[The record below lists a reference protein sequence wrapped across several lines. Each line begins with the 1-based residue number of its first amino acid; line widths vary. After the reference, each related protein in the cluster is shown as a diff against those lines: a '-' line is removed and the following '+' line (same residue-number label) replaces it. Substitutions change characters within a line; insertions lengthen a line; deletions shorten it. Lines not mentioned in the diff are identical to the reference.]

1 MSRILRRRPSPSMVV
16 AFIAL
21 CVALAGTATALPGR
35 ARVKKDDISRA
46 AVRSTHIKSRAILS
60 KHIRARAV
68 TRSKIARRA
77 VGSSEVGQDA
87 LRGTNIV
94 ESSLATVPNSSNA
107 SNATN
112 AGNAAKVNGRSV
124 EKFSFVGPAGTATT
138 TVLSLNGLTVTAS
151 CSASLALSVRATTAV
166 SGAMIRSGGAW
177 GIGADAPF
185 YNTDDAFNTGSV
197 FDPLDEATT
206 NSDAVQGTL
215 TYVRGDGGVVTATF
229 LGEEGATGCVF
240 AGTATG

>member
-35 ARVKKDDISRA
+35 ARVKADDISRA
-46 AVRSTHIKSRAILS
+46 AVRSTHIKSRAVQS
-60 KHIRARAV
+60 KHIKGRAV

-87 LRGTNIV
+87 LKGENIV
-94 ESSLATVPNSSNA
+94 ESSLTTVPNA

-112 AGNAAKVNGRSV
+112 ATNAGKVNGRSV
-124 EKFSFVGPAGTATT
+124 EKFSFVAGPGAPAT
-138 TVLSLNGLTVTAS
+138 TVLSLNGLTLIAACNVGPALAVTAN
-151 CSASLALSVRATTAV
+151 TAV
-166 SGAMIRSGGAW
+166 SGAFIHAGGTHTAGGTYYNEDDSFNVGDALNVIDNQAGGA
-177 GIGADAPF
+177 
-185 YNTDDAFNTGSV
+185 TGSSN
-197 FDPLDEATT
+197 L
-206 NSDAVQGTL
+206 QGSL
-215 TYVRGDGGVVTATF
+215 TYARTDGEVVTATF
-229 LGEEGATGCVF
+229 LAEEVGGGCLF